1 MDLHGGAAP
10 AQRAAGRA
18 PAPGGGQQAAPT
30 AEPNGSKGGERGRLL
45 PPIVGAGGGS
55 GARRAGAKS
64 EAAFAQE
71 KERGFDRHARTE
83 AGSSLG

>member
-1 MDLHGGAAP
+1 MDLHDSATP

-18 PAPGGGQQAAPT
+18 PAPGGGQQAET
-30 AEPNGSKGGERGRLL
+30 TVERGGERGRLL

-71 KERGFDRHARTE
+71 KEGGFDRHARTE